1 MSGATG
7 PADRAIRVPA
17 GPSLG
22 AGRAL
27 AGQRGGNLPSE
38 VRRAAPPGGRGQSRA
53 GLTVRRVARRA
64 LRTPGRASSRARA
77 VRRAAAWCAAGRFL
91 FAWWW
96 MGAGWGGDDGSQE
109 IETWWHWPHYLL
121 TPAVSLSPAAA
132 AAAAFY
138 FDSTL
143 RGRERH
149 RGAGGCPG
157 LCAPS
162 PWSCNQAAGRGP
174 AGTQGA
180 HTPNQAHICA
190 PLLSG
195 MLSQKAGDVSLPRL
209 LGDSEEPW
217 AHTHVHRCLLLLL

>member
-64 LRTPGRASSRARA
+64 PRTPGRASSRARA

-121 TPAVSLSPAAA
+121 NARCL
-132 AAAAFY
+132 
-138 FDSTL
+138 
-143 RGRERH
+143 
-149 RGAGGCPG
+149 
-157 LCAPS
+157 
-162 PWSCNQAAGRGP
+162 
-174 AGTQGA
+174 
-180 HTPNQAHICA
+180 
-190 PLLSG
+190 
-195 MLSQKAGDVSLPRL
+195 SLPRGRSGRCFL
-209 LGDSEEPW
+209 FRQHFEGAGAPQGGRRMPGALCPVSLVLQPGGGPRAGRHSGRTHSEPGAHMRTPALGDALSESWGRFSSKTP
-217 AHTHVHRCLLLLL
+217 RGL